1 MKSDIVDNDK
11 ILKCIK
17 GVIEK
22 QKIGVLA
29 TSGDEG
35 PYQSLVAFT
44 VLPAFHDIVFATEK
58 NTTKYRNIKKMQKV
72 SLLID
77 NRTEELDAFKNL
89 IIITV
94 VGEAFEV
101 EGVFEEGP
109 GKEYMNC
116 HPLLGEKFLTK
127 SSALINIKV
136 KKYIVVS
143 SLDEVREFYP

>member
-1 MKSDIVDNDK
+1 MKNGIIDEDEIRE
-11 ILKCIK
+11 CINA
-17 GVIEK
+17 VIDK

-29 TSGDEG
+29 TSGVDG

-44 VLPAFHDIVFATEK
+44 VLPGLGEIVFATDK
-58 NTTKYRNIKKMQKV
+58 NTTKFRNIKKSNEV

-77 NRTEELDAFKNL
+77 NRTEYPNDFKNL
-89 IIITV
+89 VVVTA

-101 EGVFEEGP
+101 EGVFEDGP
-109 GKEYMNC
+109 GREYMIC
-116 HPLLGEKFLTK
+116 HPMLGSKFLTD
-127 SSALINIKV
+127 SSALISIKV